1 MTRINKV
8 LEIMARMQVD
18 SVIIKDVTTI
28 RYLTGFTGDSSLL
41 YLDRQQGV
49 LITDGRYTEQA
60 KHEMKLFKVLEYTP
74 VNGRSIWEAAAGLAQ
89 KAGSLVIGFD
99 GACYSYN
106 DYVTLQELVGETPLE
121 SVDLSAI
128 RMIKDKK
135 ELDLLVKAA
144 SIADEAFI
152 KLLDDI
158 QLGRTERSLAGRLEY
173 YMRALGSEKTSFD
186 TIVASGARSA
196 LPHGMASDKVVE
208 IGDFITFDFGAV
220 YQGYHSDMTRTLVL
234 GMANSW
240 HKEIYTIVEEAQLK
254 GLKAAQAG
262 MTGRELDAVVRKVIT
277 DCGYGDY
284 YVHGTGHG
292 VGLEIHEMPNIN
304 KRGETV
310 LQTGMIF
317 TIEPGI
323 YIPGKGGVRIED
335 TVVLTEEGAR
345 ALNGVKKQLIE
356 IV

>member
-1 MTRINKV
+1 
-8 LEIMARMQVD
+8 
-18 SVIIKDVTTI
+18 
-28 RYLTGFTGDSSLL
+28 
-41 YLDRQQGV
+41 
-49 LITDGRYTEQA
+49 
-60 KHEMKLFKVLEYTP
+60 
-74 VNGRSIWEAAAGLAQ
+74 
-89 KAGSLVIGFD
+89 
-99 GACYSYN
+99 
-106 DYVTLQELVGETPLE
+106 
-121 SVDLSAI
+121 
-128 RMIKDKK
+128 
-135 ELDLLVKAA
+135 
-144 SIADEAFI
+144 
-152 KLLDDI
+152 
-158 QLGRTERSLAGRLEY
+158 
-173 YMRALGSEKTSFD
+173 
-186 TIVASGARSA
+186 
-196 LPHGMASDKVVE
+196 
-208 IGDFITFDFGAV
+208 
-220 YQGYHSDMTRTLVL
+220 
-234 GMANSW
+234 MANSW

-304 KRGETV
+304 KRGATV